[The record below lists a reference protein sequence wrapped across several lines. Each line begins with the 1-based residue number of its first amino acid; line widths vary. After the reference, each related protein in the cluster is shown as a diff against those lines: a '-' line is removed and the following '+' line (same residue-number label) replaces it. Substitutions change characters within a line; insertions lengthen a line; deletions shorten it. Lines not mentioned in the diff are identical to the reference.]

1 MSGSLE
7 VRSFLLRQD
16 SLGTTG
22 NFATGVPAPRSGGE
36 GSRVTEEQVR
46 RARLAV
52 ACGAQD
58 TDDCRELLE
67 MLGLI
72 DGEDGIPPVRR

>member
-7 VRSFLLRQD
+7 VRSFLLQQD
-16 SLGTTG
+16 SIGGT
-22 NFATGVPAPRSGGE
+22 NQFSTGVPAPRSGE
-36 GSRVTEEQVR
+36 SARVSEEQVR

-52 ACGAQD
+52 AMGAQS
-58 TDDCRELLE
+58 TEDCRELLE

-72 DGEDGIPPVRR
+72 DGDDGLPAVRR

>member
-7 VRSFLLRQD
+7 VRSFLLQQD
-16 SLGTTG
+16 SLGG
-22 NFATGVPAPRSGGE
+22 AGPFSSGVPAPRTGE
-36 GSRVTEEQVR
+36 TARVSDEQVH

-52 ACGAQD
+52 AMGAQSAE
-58 TDDCRELLE
+58 DCRELLD

>member
-16 SLGTTG
+16 SLGG
-22 NFATGVPAPRSGGE
+22 SANFATGVPAPRSGE
-36 GSRVTEEQVR
+36 GSRVTADQVR
-46 RARLAV
+46 RARMAV

-58 TDDCRELLE
+58 TEDCRELLE

-72 DGEDGIPPVRR
+72 EGEDGLPPVCR

>member
-16 SLGTTG
+16 SLGGSG
-22 NFATGVPAPRSGGE
+22 NFATGVPAPRSGE

-58 TDDCRELLE
+58 TEDCRELLE

-72 DGEDGIPPVRR
+72 DGEDGVPPVRR

>member
-7 VRSFLLRQD
+7 VRSFLLQQD
-16 SLGTTG
+16 SIGGSTQ
-22 NFATGVPAPRSGGE
+22 FSTGVPVPRSGE
-36 GSRVTEEQVR
+36 SARVSEDQVR

-52 ACGAQD
+52 AMGAQSAE
-58 TDDCRELLE
+58 DCRELLE

-72 DGEDGIPPVRR
+72 DGDDGVPAVRR

>member
-7 VRSFLLRQD
+7 VRSFLLQQD
-16 SLGTTG
+16 SLGTSTQ
-22 NFATGVPAPRSGGE
+22 FSTGVPAPRSGE
-36 GSRVTEEQVR
+36 TSRVSDDQVR

-52 ACGAQD
+52 AMGAQSPE
-58 TDDCRELLE
+58 DCRELLE

-72 DGEDGIPPVRR
+72 DGEDGVPPVRR

>member
-16 SLGTTG
+16 TLGSSG
-22 NFATGVPAPRSGGE
+22 NYAAGVPAPRSGE

-46 RARLAV
+46 KARLAV
-52 ACGAQD
+52 ACGARDQQD
-58 TDDCRELLE
+58 CLELLE